1 MDFDA
6 GGAAALLGDG
16 ASGGDGGAGG
26 GADLGTGQQGDGG
39 QGGGAGEGGGDNGG
53 GTGGDGGQG
62 ADLPEWAQ
70 GLSGDGGEGDVP
82 SNRDWVKAK
91 GFKDLDGVVKSLR
104 DTERA
109 LRDSGRIKVPGEGA
123 GAEEVAAFRKAIG
136 VPDSADGYQ
145 VTLPETNGGL
155 ELNGELIGKLAQIA
169 HSAGAPK
176 EAFEALANA
185 YVEHQVTEHL
195 AEVQR
200 QDQLAQAK
208 LSEWGS
214 NKDARLAD
222 CQAAQRALGIDRV
235 MVAQL
240 QSAWGADKTLD
251 FLAKI
256 GGGIA
261 EDTLITGG
269 TGRFGVSPAEAQ
281 REIDAIK
288 ADPER
293 AAKVSQPGSPEAMR
307 WKQLIA
313 VVANGRAQQ

>member
-6 GGAAALLGDG
+6 GGAAGLLGDG
-16 ASGGDGGAGG
+16 GTGGDGGAGG
-26 GADLGTGQQGDGG
+26 AADPNAQQQGDGG
-39 QGGGAGEGGGDNGG
+39 QGGAGEGGGDGGQGG
-53 GTGGDGGQG
+53 GDG
-62 ADLPEWAQ
+62 ADLPEWAK
-70 GLSGDGGEGDVP
+70 GLSGDGGENDAP

-109 LRDSGRIKVPGEGA
+109 LRDSGRVKVPGDSA
-123 GAEEVAAFRKAIG
+123 GAEELAAFHKAIG
-136 VPDSADGYQ
+136 VPDDAKGYE
-145 VTLPETNGGL
+145 VSLPETNGGL
-155 ELNGELIGKLAQIA
+155 ELNTDLIGKLAEIA
-169 HSAGAPK
+169 HAAGTPK
-176 EAFEALANA
+176 AAFEQLANA

-195 AEVQR
+195 AEVQK
-200 QDQLAQAK
+200 QDELAQAK
-208 LSEWGS
+208 LKEWGS
-214 NKDARLAD
+214 DKDARLAD

-269 TGRFGVSPAEAQ
+269 TGRFGVTAAEAQ
-281 REIDAIK
+281 RELDAIK
-288 ADPER
+288 NDPAR
-293 AAKVSQPGSPEAMR
+293 ASKASVPGTSDNLR
-307 WKQLIA
+307 WKQLLN